1 MAVRRDL
8 RIRNRPVLLLL
19 LPVVLVFWMVGW
31 VLYYTGS
38 EGGRHRAVSDTVRD
52 DGVEVGV
59 VLLEEETEVN
69 S

>member
-1 MAVRRDL
+1 VRRDL

-31 VLYYTGS
+31 VLYYEGS
-38 EGGRHRAVSDTVRD
+38 EGGRHRAVSAAGRD

-59 VLLEEETEVN
+59 ALLEEEAEVN